1 MTSRYF
7 RRTSAASAVV
17 VAVVILCTSRP
28 NAQQNRA
35 EIALRAA
42 IETETVKGDLAGAI
56 QQYKRIAESAD
67 RATAAKALVRMA
79 GCYEKLGD
87 PAANRVYQRIVS
99 EYSDQSGE
107 ASEAR
112 AHLGASESTLRA
124 GGTMLRTVWTGGK
137 VDGTASISPDGRY
150 VTFSDRD
157 TGDLALHDLTTGTD
171 RRLTN
176 KGSWL
181 QSSALAEDSVVSRDG
196 KYVAYAWCDCR
207 NRYSLRMLPV
217 RGDATAQPRVVYD
230 NESTAWIAPFDWS
243 PDGKRIAVQLLRQD
257 DRTAQIG
264 WVTVDDGSL
273 HVLKSIDWRRSGKVL
288 FSPDGKYLAYDLP
301 VDDTTQRDVFLIA
314 LDGSRELPIA
324 ASPARD
330 VVVGWA
336 PDGSRLLFASDR
348 SGSASLWA
356 ISIRDGRPIGSPEL
370 IKADIGDV
378 GQKSLGLTATGTL
391 LVATPVGGVDVY
403 VGSLDFSSG
412 DVAANAVRT
421 GDKLVGFNRQPD
433 WSPDGTLLAYVSS
446 RAANGRDTTT
456 IAIQSAESGKLIRQI
471 QPQLSYAEFP
481 RWTPEGQGL
490 VVYGWDL
497 KGGVGVY
504 RIDAQS
510 GKTARIAEGDL
521 HGPQMSNDGT
531 KLYATRLGP
540 RMALVE
546 VDVTSGKQRAI
557 VEDDDLS
564 PPALSPDGRW
574 LAVRASDPSAKSSAI
589 LLVSADSAD
598 TRELSK
604 LNQPESFVGNVS
616 WMADG
621 RSVVVRRT
629 RRGSSPELLLIPLD
643 ASRARKLEIAVP
655 AVAAAPVRM
664 HPDGRRI
671 AFTAG
676 QVRWEISALENFL
689 PAPTLSK

>member
-1 MTSRYF
+1 MKSRLLIIL
-7 RRTSAASAVV
+7 TLGVLLVWSAG
-17 VAVVILCTSRP
+17 P
-28 NAQQNRA
+28 FA
-35 EIALRAA
+35 EQTREDVALRAA
-42 IETETVKGDLAGAI
+42 IETEMVKGDLKAAI
-56 QQYKRIAESAD
+56 DQYKKVIAAGDRTVAVKALLHIAE
-67 RATAAKALVRMA
+67 
-79 GCYEKLGD
+79 CYQKLGD
-87 PAANRVYQRIVS
+87 AQAQDFYERVVREYPDQKEAAI
-99 EYSDQSGE
+99 
-107 ASEAR
+107 AR
-112 AHLGASESTLRA
+112 ARLDASGSARHTTA
-124 GGTMLRTVWTGGK
+124 TTLRTVWTGPK
-137 VDGTASISPDGRY
+137 VDPNGAVSPDGRLL
-150 VTFSDRD
+150 TFSDWD
-157 TGDLALHDLTTGTD
+157 TGDLAIHDLTTGSD

-176 KGSWL
+176 KGSWA

-230 NESTAWIAPFDWS
+230 NESIAWIAPFDWS

-257 DRTAQIG
+257 DRTAQLG

-273 HVLKSIDWRRSGKVL
+273 HVLKSIDWRRSGKLL

-378 GQKSLGLTATGTL
+378 GQKSLGLTAAGTL
-391 LVATPVGGVDVY
+391 LVATPVGGVDIY
-403 VGSLDFSSG
+403 VGSLDVSSG
-412 DVAANAVRT
+412 DVAVNAVRT

-456 IAIQSAESGKLIRQI
+456 IAIQSAESGKVIRQI

-481 RWTPEGQGL
+481 RWTPDGQSL
-490 VVYGWDL
+490 IVYGWDL

-510 GKTARIAEGDL
+510 GKTVRIVEGDL
-521 HGPQMSNDGT
+521 HGPQMSNDNT

-546 VDVTSGKQRAI
+546 VGVTSGRQREI
-557 VEDDDLS
+557 VEGDDLS

-574 LAVRASDPSAKSSAI
+574 LAVRASEPSAKSSAI
-589 LLVSADSAD
+589 LLTSVDSGD
-598 TRELSK
+598 IRELSR
-604 LNQPESFVGNVS
+604 LNQPQSFVGNVS
-616 WMADG
+616 WVADG
-621 RSVVVRRT
+621 RSLVVRRT
-629 RRGSSPELLLIPLD
+629 RPGSPPELLLMPLD
-643 ASRARKLEIAVP
+643 GSEARKLQISVP
-655 AVAAAPVRM
+655 AVTTAPVRV

-671 AFTAG
+671 AVTAG
-676 QVRWEISALENFL
+676 QNRWEVLALENFL
-689 PAPTLSK
+689 PAPTASK